1 LETEEIDDYCHYQK
15 SQQTLNAMS
24 SVFTK
29 KEGPKINFLEICVNK
44 DKKLYDEAVDV
55 LKKFIGK
62 KKLGLIN
69 SIKYHVNTWGLS
81 SNNWFADEVIP
92 KFKNLTHIDFSDTV

>member
-1 LETEEIDDYCHYQK
+1 
-15 SQQTLNAMS
+15 MS
-24 SVFTK
+24 SVYSK
-29 KEGPKINFLEICVNK
+29 KDGAKINFMEICDNT

-62 KKLGLIN
+62 KKLGLVN

-92 KFKNLTHIDFSDTV
+92 KFKVLAHIDFSDTVHA

>member
-1 LETEEIDDYCHYQK
+1 
-15 SQQTLNAMS
+15 MS
-24 SVFTK
+24 SVFSK
-29 KEGPKINFLEICVNK
+29 KDGPKINHIEIVYNK

-62 KKLGLIN
+62 KKLGFIN

-92 KFKNLTHIDFSDTV
+92 KFKVLAHIDFSDTVNA

>member
-1 LETEEIDDYCHYQK
+1 
-15 SQQTLNAMS
+15 MS
-24 SVFTK
+24 SVFSK
-29 KEGPKINFLEICVNK
+29 KEGPNINFLEICVNA

-55 LKKFIGK
+55 LKKFIGN

-81 SNNWFADEVIP
+81 SNNWFADEVMP
-92 KFKNLTHIDFSDTV
+92 KFKKLAYIDFSDTV